1 MSGLSDLA
9 RAKTTVHYMVGSE
22 WVCIQALL
30 SRNEK
35 ERRDMIKFVSGER
48 NVINIDSDNVYM
60 ITY

>member
-1 MSGLSDLA
+1 
-9 RAKTTVHYMVGSE
+9 MVGSE

-35 ERRDMIKFVSGER
+35 QRRDMMKFVSGER

>member
-1 MSGLSDLA
+1 LSGLSDLA

-35 ERRDMIKFVSGER
+35 ERRDMMKFVSGER
-48 NVINIDSDNVYM
+48 NVINIDKR
-60 ITY
+60 